1 MLNAHGHLMLHAA
14 PGGMVKDWHQIA
26 ARLPGRSNKDCR
38 KRWVNT
44 VCGGLNKGSWSQDED
59 RRLLEALRTHGPKS
73 VPSPHPLVKTLT
85 WHAADGFWSP
95 NESERAVRI
104 SAQNGGSMASTPS
117 SSVLTV
123 SFQDKLL
130 LSLVQ
135 QYGRDW
141 KRIQSH
147 GSMCNRSKNDVKNR
161 YTIMSRKLGSKGA
174 IGAGE
179 TTVATGADQYV
190 EDDGAPCVLDEADTP
205 AAMSEPEQHVWSD
218 DPRFA
223 VPDDF
228 LFPDGLGPADNTQHQ
243 FNDADFCGL
252 EPGLFRQEDVD
263 GPLHVSIFGG
273 SLPGEL
279 TVSLDVQEPSSAG
292 AGSNVALDPDP
303 FSELQLHL
311 GDGQDGNGHELGES
325 HDTRA
330 VAEMLAQGDAN
341 LPRVVI
347 VIPECS
353 RDTLDYVLDVMKP
366 IEKSKVK
373 VEVHM

>member
-1 MLNAHGHLMLHAA
+1 MRCRKDLVQNRWTELEDTILLGEAVKQA

-59 RRLLEALRTHGPKS
+59 RRLLEALRTHGPKW
-73 VPSPHPLVKTLT
+73 VLV
-85 WHAADGFWSP
+85 AERVGARSADQCAKRWQHGLDPQFKRGNWTAD
-95 NESERAVRI
+95 E
-104 SAQNGGSMASTPS
+104 
-117 SSVLTV
+117 
-123 SFQDKLL
+123 DKLL